1 MKCKWVGKIVVW
13 MGLGFA
19 VLLSAGCLSNH
30 GGSSSLA
37 YREIKNADPEVVHQS
52 TIRVFRENYY
62 QLSADDGAGRMVF
75 EREATQRDR
84 TRWAR
89 YGEQGMVMRVE
100 VKMEPLVDNVLL
112 RADAYIMRPR
122 GAEKITHSGR
132 RPYRSLLKKVDKTV
146 KKEMKKK

>member
-1 MKCKWVGKIVVW
+1 MKVGKIIAW

-37 YREIKNADPEVVHQS
+37 YREIKNADPEVVHNS

-62 QLSADDGAGRMVF
+62 KLEGDDGAGTLVF
-75 EREATQRDR
+75 MREATQRDQL
-84 TRWAR
+84 RWAR
-89 YGEQGMVMRVE
+89 YGEEGVFMRVD
-100 VKMEPLVDNVLL
+100 VKIEPLVDNILL
-112 RADAYIMRPR
+112 RADAYIVRSR
-122 GAEKITHSGR
+122 GAEQITHAGR
-132 RPYRSLLKKVDKTV
+132 RPYKSLLKKVDKAV

>member
-1 MKCKWVGKIVVW
+1 MKVGKIIAW

-37 YREIKNADPEVVHQS
+37 YREIKNADPEVVHNS

-62 QLSADDGAGRMVF
+62 KLEGDDGAGTLVF
-75 EREATQRDR
+75 MREATQRDQL
-84 TRWAR
+84 RWAR
-89 YGEQGMVMRVE
+89 YGEEGVFMRVD
-100 VKMEPLVDNVLL
+100 VKIEPLVDNILL
-112 RADAYIMRPR
+112 RADAYIVRPR
-122 GAEKITHSGR
+122 GAEQITFSGR
-132 RPYRSLLKKVDKTV
+132 RPYRSLLKKVDKAV